1 MPAMKTIRRHDRRG
15 SPPLRREPDDKRAGE
30 AAEHCERWQH
40 EHEMPDA
47 VVHRRPQRDRGGER
61 QQGGEGDQEKNRAP
75 VEGATPCE
83 GRKQGAHRAAKSQD
97 RQDHRQLERE

>member
-1 MPAMKTIRRHDRRG
+1 MKTIPAMIGTDRHRCGAFVVRLA
-15 SPPLRREPDDKRAGE
+15 PQ
-30 AAEHCERWQH
+30 RWQH
-40 EHEMPDA
+40 EYEMPDA

-61 QQGGEGDQEKNRAP
+61 QQGGERDQEKNRAP

-83 GRKQGAHRAAKSQD
+83 GRKQGAHRAAESQD